1 MAKKQT
7 FEDKLKKGG
16 KNLVKIKVVH
26 SIDPEKKGNI
36 KFKEDI
42 QFLMVKLQIN
52 LPRIVFKIIIFYN
65 FTLNNCLCFFIT
77 SLI

>member
-26 SIDPEKKGNI
+26 ALDPEKTGNI
-36 KFKEDI
+36 KFKERMYTVPDGKSPD
-42 QFLMVKLQIN
+42 QFAKELFSK
-52 LPRIVFKIIIFYN
+52 
-65 FTLNNCLCFFIT
+65 
-77 SLI
+77 

>member
-26 SIDPEKKGNI
+26 ALDSEKTGNI
-36 KFKEDI
+36 KFKERMHTVPDGKTPD
-42 QFLMVKLQIN
+42 QFAKELFSK
-52 LPRIVFKIIIFYN
+52 
-65 FTLNNCLCFFIT
+65 
-77 SLI
+77 

>member
-26 SIDPEKKGNI
+26 ALDPEKTGNI
-36 KFKEDI
+36 KFKERMYTVPDGKTPD
-42 QFLMVKLQIN
+42 QFAKELFSK
-52 LPRIVFKIIIFYN
+52 
-65 FTLNNCLCFFIT
+65 
-77 SLI
+77 

>member
-26 SIDPEKKGNI
+26 ALDPEKTGNI
-36 KFKEDI
+36 KFKQRMYTVPEGKSPD
-42 QFLMVKLQIN
+42 
-52 LPRIVFKIIIFYN
+52 N
-65 FTLNNCLCFFIT
+65 FAKELF
-77 SLI
+77 SK

>member
-26 SIDPEKKGNI
+26 ALDPEKTGKI
-36 KFKEDI
+36 KFKERMYTVPDGKTPD
-42 QFLMVKLQIN
+42 QFAKELFSK
-52 LPRIVFKIIIFYN
+52 
-65 FTLNNCLCFFIT
+65 
-77 SLI
+77 

>member
-26 SIDPEKKGNI
+26 ALDPEKTGNI
-36 KFKEDI
+36 KFKERMYTVPEGKSPD
-42 QFLMVKLQIN
+42 
-52 LPRIVFKIIIFYN
+52 N
-65 FTLNNCLCFFIT
+65 FAKELF
-77 SLI
+77 SK